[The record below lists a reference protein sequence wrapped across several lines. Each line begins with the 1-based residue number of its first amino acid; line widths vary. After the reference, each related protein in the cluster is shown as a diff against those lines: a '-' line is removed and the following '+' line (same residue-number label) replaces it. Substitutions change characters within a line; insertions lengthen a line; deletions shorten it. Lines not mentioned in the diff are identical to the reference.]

1 MSTNGATAADRQA
14 PTKRNGLG
22 TLLGL
27 AALVSLASA
36 VGCETERNAPMANP
50 TATSR
55 STSQAKE
62 KETNVSPPPSTAKA
76 ADPTPPP
83 ATAQT
88 ADPAPQAGCRSLWT
102 EPAERL
108 VLRNQSGNGAYYRE
122 FEYVRATRTLRVDD
136 SDLYDKNKSGKE
148 LETPRIT
155 KESKVLTVDEA
166 RELEGAFAKACFTK
180 DELDRRCAP
189 GGCARMTVYARGGE
203 AFVEHGDSM
212 PELRK
217 RMSAHFPALRN

>member
-1 MSTNGATAADRQA
+1 MSTNIATRADRRA
-14 PTKRNGLG
+14 RTKRNGLG

-27 AALVSLASA
+27 AALGSLAG
-36 VGCETERNAPMANP
+36 VGGCEPEPKGPMANP

-55 STSQAKE
+55 ATSPAKE
-62 KETNVSPPPSTAKA
+62 LTVS
-76 ADPTPPP
+76 PPP
-83 ATAQT
+83 ATAKS
-88 ADPAPQAGCRSLWT
+88 ADPPPPAGCRSLWT
-102 EPAERL
+102 NDAERL

-136 SDLYDKNKSGKE
+136 SDLYEEGGKE
-148 LETPRIT
+148 LKTPRVT
-155 KESKVLTVDEA
+155 KESKVLTADEA

-189 GGCARMTVYARGGE
+189 GGCARMTVHARGGE

-217 RMSAHFPALRN
+217 RMSAHFTALRR

>member
-1 MSTNGATAADRQA
+1 MSTNGSKTANGQSR
-14 PTKRNGLG
+14 TKRNGLG

-27 AALVSLASA
+27 AALVSLAGT
-36 VGCETERNAPMANP
+36 VGCETERNGPMANP

-55 STSQAKE
+55 STSQA

-83 ATAQT
+83 TTAKT

-102 EPAERL
+102 DGAERL

-136 SDLYDKNKSGKE
+136 SDLYEEGGKE
-148 LETPRIT
+148 LKTPRVT
-155 KESKVLTVDEA
+155 KESKVLTADEA
-166 RELEGAFAKACFTK
+166 RELENALTK
-180 DELDRRCAP
+180 TCLTQAELARRCAP
-189 GGCARMTVYARGGE
+189 GGCTRMTVHGRGVE
-203 AFVEHGDSM
+203 TFVEDADSL
-212 PELRK
+212 PALGK
-217 RMSAHFPALRN
+217 RMSAHFTVLRKG

>member
-1 MSTNGATAADRQA
+1 MSTNGSTTADRQSR
-14 PTKRNGLG
+14 TKRNGLG

-27 AALVSLASA
+27 AALVSLAG
-36 VGCETERNAPMANP
+36 GCKTESNGPMANP

-55 STSQAKE
+55 ATSQAKE

-83 ATAQT
+83 TTAKT

-102 EPAERL
+102 NDAERL

-136 SDLYDKNKSGKE
+136 SDLYAEGSKE
-148 LETPRIT
+148 RETPRVT
-155 KESKVLTVDEA
+155 KESKVLTADEA

-180 DELDRRCAP
+180 DELARRCAP
-189 GGCARMTVYARGGE
+189 GGCARMTVHARGGE
-203 AFVEHGDSM
+203 AFVEHGDAM
-212 PELRK
+212 PELQK
-217 RMSAHFPALRN
+217 RMSAHFTALRKG